1 MINNFMNNNMTYY
14 PNNYRV
20 VNQQNKEN
28 SYGLTNTVQNK
39 AKNMIYQ
46 NNGRNTNYIVAEF
59 YIHKDDINKKIR
71 IINSYESY
79 LRSIN
84 LFEFFY
90 TDRNEKYI

>member
-28 SYGLTNTVQNK
+28 SYGLTNTVQN
-39 AKNMIYQ
+39 NMIYQ
-46 NNGRNTNYIVAEF
+46 NNGRNINYIVVEF

-84 LFEFFY
+84 LFVFF
-90 TDRNEKYI
+90 DANRSEKYL